1 MLKKQ
6 QSWSWIDS
14 LHTVLCILSSL
25 CYHQRIIFQLL
36 LALLVLLILN
46 SICILLHNFTKKQ
59 VIFITRARVY
69 NSTVAHRGHSFS
81 VETHS
86 FSVETRCYFMEIS
99 LLRAILLLFC
109 HEKPFLHTNTQFL
122 RGNTRLLRGRTQLLR
137 GKTYGGPNGAPLL
150 RRKTCLLRTN
160 ACLLCTNAC
169 LLCPNACILHTEAR
183 ILRG

>member
-1 MLKKQ
+1 MLIWF
-6 QSWSWIDS
+6 SIENCDA
-14 LHTVLCILSSL
+14 LYVDEFMRFLNNHINVLYTGLERSPSTNL
-25 CYHQRIIFQLL
+25 K
-36 LALLVLLILN
+36 
-46 SICILLHNFTKKQ
+46 ICNYT
-59 VIFITRARVY
+59 AVY
-69 NSTVAHRGHSFS
+69 TVAHRGHSFS

-150 RRKTCLLRTN
+150 RRKTCLLHTN
-160 ACLLCTNAC
+160 ACLLVVI
-169 LLCPNACILHTEAR
+169 P
-183 ILRG
+183 